1 MTGRCTHTQDAP
13 AWTLG
18 ALDDS
23 EADRFSV
30 HTADCDICQAA
41 VDELMPAA
49 QMLGMAAPQLA
60 PADALR
66 DRIMGTVRAE
76 AELLKAAGAEAD
88 RPVVKAKPQRRFFS
102 GLRPALVGGVACVLL
117 ALGVA
122 AGWLVQGDDDPSSP
136 TKTFQAKAE
145 GKMTA
150 VATVASDRVTLH
162 IDGMQQPPAGRVYQV
177 WLQRDG
183 KVTPTDALFSP
194 AGGKATVT
202 VDEKLNGADR
212 VMITDERMGG
222 SQVPTG
228 DPYVDAKLS

>member
-1 MTGRCTHTQDAP
+1 MTGRCTHSQDAA

-23 EADRFSV
+23 EARKFAT
-30 HTADCDICQAA
+30 HMADCGICQAA

-49 QMLGMAAPQLA
+49 QVLGMAAPQLA
-60 PADALR
+60 PPDALR

-76 AELLKAAGAEAD
+76 AELLRASGAEAD
-88 RPVVKAKPQRRFFS
+88 RPIAKAKSERRFFS
-102 GLRPALVGGVACVLL
+102 GFRLALVGGIACVLL
-117 ALGVA
+117 ALGVT
-122 AGWLVQGDDDPSSP
+122 AGVLIEGNDSSSP

-145 GKMTA
+145 GGMQA
-150 VATVASDRVTLH
+150 VATVDGDRVTLH
-162 IDGMQQPPAGRVYQV
+162 LDGMEQPPAGRVYQV

-183 KVTPTDALFSP
+183 KVTATDALFSP
-194 AGGKATVT
+194 ADGKATVT
-202 VDEKLNGADR
+202 VDEKLDGADR